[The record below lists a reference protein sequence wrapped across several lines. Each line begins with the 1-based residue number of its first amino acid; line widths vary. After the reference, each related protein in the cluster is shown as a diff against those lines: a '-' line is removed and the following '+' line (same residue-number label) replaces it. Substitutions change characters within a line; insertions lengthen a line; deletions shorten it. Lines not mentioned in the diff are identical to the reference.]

1 MLNVKERDDQ
11 EVLARIVRQEL
22 RAEGYD
28 MDIDRDGNGKL
39 ILDFDVPKL
48 VLKCAVDNILA
59 WGAVDDKEVD

>member
-1 MLNVKERDDQ
+1 MLCVKERCDE
-11 EVLARIVRQEL
+11 EVLARIVRSEL

-28 MDIDRDGNGKL
+28 MDIDRDGNGEL
-39 ILDFDVPKL
+39 ILDFDVPRP